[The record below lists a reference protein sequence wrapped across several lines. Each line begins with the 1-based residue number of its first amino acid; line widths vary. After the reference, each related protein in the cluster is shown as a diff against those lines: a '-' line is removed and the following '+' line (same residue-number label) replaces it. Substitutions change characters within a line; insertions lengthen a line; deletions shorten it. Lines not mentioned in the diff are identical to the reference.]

1 MSEIIAKSRYVK
13 SSPRKLRAVAKLV
26 KNKLADN
33 ALTILRFTPKKAA
46 GILAKTIKSA
56 LYNGVNNF
64 SLEKDNLVVRSITVD
79 QGPTLK
85 RFRAMARGS
94 ANVYRKQ
101 TSHITVIL
109 STVINPVAKPTKKT
123 ATTAKTKTTV
133 AKSKT
138 TVKTPRRGVSSAT
151 KVETKGSK
159 TEVKVQTRKEKK
171 ATTKKQ

>member
-26 KNKLADN
+26 KNKSAEN
-33 ALTILRFTPKKAA
+33 ALTILKFTPKKAA

-64 SLEKDNLVVRSITVD
+64 SLDKANLRVNSITAD

-101 TSHITVIL
+101 TAHITVIL
-109 STVINPVAKPTKKT
+109 ATITTPVAKSTAKKSDKSSPAKPTAKTVAIKKKT
-123 ATTAKTKTTV
+123 AKTTQ
-133 AKSKT
+133 
-138 TVKTPRRGVSSAT
+138 P
-151 KVETKGSK
+151 KGSK

-171 ATTKKQ
+171 ATPKK

>member
-26 KNKLADN
+26 KDKTAEN
-33 ALTILRFTPKKAA
+33 ALVILQFTPKKAA

-64 SLEKDNLVVRSITVD
+64 SLDKHGLKIKAITVD
-79 QGPTLK
+79 QGPTMK

-109 STVINPVAKPTKKT
+109 SSVIPSTKKT
-123 ATTAKTKTTV
+123 STKLEDTKKDAKAAKKSTVTKKTSTKKTK
-133 AKSKT
+133 
-138 TVKTPRRGVSSAT
+138 P
-151 KVETKGSK
+151 KGSK
-159 TEVKVQTRKEKK
+159 TEVTVQTRKARK
-171 ATTKKQ
+171 TTKK